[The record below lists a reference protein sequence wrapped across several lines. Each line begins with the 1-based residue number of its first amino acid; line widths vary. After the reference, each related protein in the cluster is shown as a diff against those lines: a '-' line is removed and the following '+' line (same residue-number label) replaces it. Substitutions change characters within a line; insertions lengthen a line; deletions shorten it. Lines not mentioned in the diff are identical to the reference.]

1 MKPEEKSWSNE
12 LLKAH
17 FQSLDHAWSDRNSV
31 MLLLSEIRDYLGSE
45 VHKEDEKAQ
54 ELCHRIEMSTRQAT
68 TRVDRQPMK
77 TVGKSGESG
86 ASRKAV

>member
-1 MKPEEKSWSNE
+1 MKSEEKSWSNE

-17 FQSLDHAWSDRNSV
+17 FQSLDNAWSDRNSV

-45 VHKEDEKAQ
+45 SHKEDERAR
-54 ELCHRIEMSTRQAT
+54 ELCHRIEVFARNAA

-77 TVGKSGESG
+77 TAGKSAESG
-86 ASRKAV
+86 SSRKAV